1 MKKFLYTHPEES
13 IAYVID
19 RISGVPE
26 DEIFLAVDA
35 SQEIFSD
42 HVNLKLLKREADNFS
57 KKITI
62 VSKTPHILEMAGQAG
77 FGVSSDDI
85 NSAESAPAPIV
96 TSADL
101 SAKALAS
108 AEASREG
115 GEMPMFLPEDNE
127 NELPWMRKK
136 TVGEATELKSEE
148 AQEEKEVEALIRN
161 ESQKKSF
168 KKILSWKFIGA
179 AVGVVAVLA
188 VGAFYFLSPKVALN
202 IILKKTAFN
211 MDFKVTADTAA
222 AAVDLKSSKIP
233 GQLVKLNKEISDQF
247 ASTGKQEKESKAEG
261 EITIYNEFGAS
272 SQRLV
277 QNTRFKAKNGEIF
290 RLKNA
295 VTVPGATV
303 DGGKVTAPGTIVA
316 VVAADQPGPQYNIEP
331 TDFTIPGFEGTPK
344 FVAFYGKSS
353 GAMAGGALSG
363 IPFATKEDLDGAKS
377 ALIAKFNK
385 SAEELAGTEAP
396 EGMKV
401 LPRARLAPAFDFSAG
416 DPGSDGKFTA
426 KVKVNYG
433 VFAFSESDIS
443 GLVEQYI
450 EGKFSDARQS
460 SAESRTITYSD
471 ESLGAN
477 NLSLGFTVKVSK
489 VLKGSLDE
497 AKIKNDLAGKN
508 EEEMK
513 EVLRANEAIESA
525 EFSFQPVWISVA
537 PRDPE
542 KIKISVQE

>member
-35 SQEIFSD
+35 SQEVFSD
-42 HVNLKLLKREADNFS
+42 HINLKLLKREADNFS
-57 KKITI
+57 KKVTI
-62 VSKTPHILEMAGQAG
+62 VSKAPHILDIAGQAG

-85 NSAESAPAPIV
+85 NLAESASAAPI
-96 TSADL
+96 TAAHEEPAQISE
-101 SAKALAS
+101 S
-108 AEASREG
+108 
-115 GEMPMFLPEDNE
+115 EMPMFLPEDNE

-401 LPRARLAPAFDFSAG
+401 LPRARLEPTFDFSAG

-477 NLSLGFTVKVSK
+477 NLSLGFTVKVSQ